1 MFNTYESNNTENI
14 GFDKKIKKKQKTKP
28 EQTKKTN

>member
-1 MFNTYESNNTENI
+1 MYIYIYIYEPNNTENI
-14 GFDKKIKKKQKTKP
+14 GFDKKKKP